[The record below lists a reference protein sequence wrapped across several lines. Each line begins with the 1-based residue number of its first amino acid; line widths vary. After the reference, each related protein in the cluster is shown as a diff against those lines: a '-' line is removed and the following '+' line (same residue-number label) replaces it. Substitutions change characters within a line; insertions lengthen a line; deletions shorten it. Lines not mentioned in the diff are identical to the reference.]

1 VGISIETREH
11 AVAPVRE
18 GLMALIAEKRPKDGA
33 ALTEF
38 AGAYLRRL
46 SADAAESMSAEE
58 LFAEVAGAFDF
69 AAGRG
74 DRPILVRAFNPI
86 ASVHGYE
93 RSGSVLETNT
103 EDLPFLVDSVRAV
116 LTGQGLAVQ
125 RVLHPVVGLE
135 RDAVG
140 QVTSVLHPREAST
153 RESVMHFE
161 LDRRLDDEALETLA
175 ESVRAVL
182 GDVRLAVRDFASMA
196 DRARRMVQLASA
208 GAARYADDEVDET
221 VAFLEWLVQEH
232 FIFLGYREYRIDT
245 EWVSVVP
252 DSGLGILADE
262 GSSKFAQPQPIASL
276 PPDVRERALEGDL
289 LIVSKTNRLS
299 TVHRRARMDYVGV
312 RKVSSDGRITGE
324 ARMLGLFTTKAYAE
338 PASQTPLL
346 NRKLRQIL
354 RHEDLI
360 EGSHDYKA
368 AVALFDS
375 FPKDELFSARTE
387 DLRRAVVVLL
397 SLEGDRVRLLGRVSS
412 DGRSASLIAAIPAAR
427 YDAELLEALSALLR
441 ERFGTD
447 AVDTH
452 IVLGEGER
460 VRVHAN
466 VHVPAGVPEVSL
478 RELEQELISLTRTWE
493 DGLRERLVD
502 RFGPTRGRA
511 LAAKWG
517 PRFPEYYRTSV
528 DPAMVVG
535 DVERFDRL
543 ERDELPFVVG
553 LQNEPGRTRVALYK
567 TGGKVELGEAMPT
580 LEDLGLRVV
589 EEVPTRMLGGDGN
602 TWVQDF
608 GVLGPGDRPLDLAD
622 VGERV
627 ADCIA
632 AVRRGDTESDTLN
645 RLVLVAGLNWRQV
658 NILRAYR
665 MYRQRI
671 GSRFTQGYQND
682 VLAAN
687 PELTAKLMRYFEL
700 RFDPAHDR
708 DPENESALRD
718 KILADLDAV
727 TSLDHDR
734 ILRNQLG
741 LIDAT
746 LRTNAFTDSSPSAAS
761 GTGTDSSP
769 SAASGTGT
777 DSSPSA
783 ASGTGTDSSP
793 SAASGT
799 GTDSSP
805 SAASGTGKDD
815 RRVIAFKLRS
825 ADVPAIPQPA
835 PLFEIY
841 VYSPAMEGIH
851 LRGGTVARGGL
862 RWSDRMDYRTEVY
875 GLMRAQVTKNAVIV
889 PAGAKGGFYLKHPP
903 ADRDELQAEVER
915 QYVRFIDGLLELT
928 DNRVEG
934 AVVHPEGVRVLDDD
948 DTYLVVAADKGTAT
962 FSDTANRVSE
972 ERGFWLGDAFA
983 SGGSSGYDHKA
994 LGITARGAWESVKRH
1009 FSELGVDVATEPF
1022 TVVGIGDMSGDVFG
1036 NGMLLSDR
1044 IRLVGAYDHR
1054 HVFLDPDPDPDAGFA
1069 ERKRLFGLPGSSW
1082 DDYDRDKISAGG
1094 GVWPRSA
1101 KSVPLSPQVRAALG
1115 VEHERLAPNDLIRGI
1130 LRAPV
1135 DLLWNGGIGTVVKS
1149 SDETDADAM
1158 DRASDAIRVDARD
1171 LRCRVIGEGGNLGL
1185 TRRGRVEFAREG
1197 GLINA
1202 DFIDNS
1208 AGVDCSDHEVN
1219 LKILLGLAERRG
1231 ELDRPARDALLREV
1245 TDDVVAHVLY
1255 DSFLQAQ
1262 ILSEEV
1268 VIAKGRM
1275 YAYEDLMVSLE
1286 SSGLLTRESER
1297 LPGTEEIAERRRSG
1311 RGLERPELAL
1321 LLAYAKRALARD
1333 LLASDFCDDPWL
1345 ESDLREYFPSRVV
1358 ERFGHLLG
1366 EHPLRRELIA
1376 MVNAN
1381 LVVNSLG
1388 PTFVSQLAAERGAE
1402 AADVTRAY
1410 RIARDVTGAR
1420 RRWDAV
1426 ESLPRGTDRRLVT
1439 ELMVGV
1445 DRLVEA
1451 SARWYLDHDGGV
1463 GLEAQI
1469 KAAEAPFARLV
1480 AVLPEI
1486 GSDEWRERRRR
1497 TADEL
1502 IAQGVPAE
1510 VAWGHA
1516 LTPELMQ
1523 APDIISV
1530 ARQSGRPVETVAHAF
1545 HRLADRLDLVWLLGA
1560 LDELPQST
1568 RTQRWAVQAVR
1579 EDCLDALAEL
1589 ARGALLEAA
1598 EGADAVAAVDA
1609 YLDARAALSRR
1620 LAAVTASLTVE
1631 GTGDLPALM
1640 LAVRAVRALAD

>member
-1 VGISIETREH
+1 MGISIQTREH
-11 AVAPVRE
+11 AVAPVRD
-18 GLMALIAEKRPKDGA
+18 GLMRLIAEKRPKDA
-33 ALTEF
+33 VALREF
-38 AGAYLRRL
+38 AMAYLRRL
-46 SADAAESMSAEE
+46 SADAAASTSSEE
-58 LFAEVAGAFDF
+58 LFAEVTGAFDF
-69 AAGRG
+69 AATRG
-74 DRPILVRAFNPI
+74 ERPILVRAFNPT
-86 ASVHGYE
+86 AEEHGYL
-93 RSGSVLETNT
+93 RAGSVLETNT
-103 EDLPFLVDSVRAV
+103 EDLPFLVDSVREE
-116 LTGQGLAVQ
+116 LTAQGLGIH
-125 RVLHPVVGLE
+125 RVLHPVVGLD
-135 RDAVG
+135 RDDAG
-140 QVTSVLHPREAST
+140 HITGVLHPREAST
-153 RESVMHFE
+153 RESVMHFD
-161 LDRRLDDEALETLA
+161 LDRRLDDAGLEALA
-175 ESVRAVL
+175 DSVRAVL
-182 GDVRLAVRDFASMA
+182 GDVRRAVLDFSAMG
-196 DRARRMVQLASA
+196 DRGRRMVQIATA

-221 VAFLEWLVQEH
+221 VAFLEWLLQDH
-232 FIFLGYREYRIDT
+232 FIFLGYREYRID
-245 EWVSVVP
+245 EESICVVP
-252 DSGLGILADE
+252 GSGLGILADE
-262 GSSKFAQPQPIASL
+262 ASSKFARPQPLASL
-276 PPDVRERALEGDL
+276 PEDRRKRALEGDL

-299 TVHRRARMDYVGV
+299 TVHRRVRMDYVGV
-312 RKVSSDGRITGE
+312 RKVSADGRITGE

-354 RHEDLI
+354 RREDLI

-368 AVALFDS
+368 AVSLFDS
-375 FPKDELFSARTE
+375 FPKDELFSANSD
-387 DLRRAVVVLL
+387 DLRRAVVELL
-397 SLEGDRVRLLGRVSS
+397 TLEGDRVRLLGRVSA
-412 DGRSASLIAAIPAAR
+412 DGRSASLIAALPAAR
-427 YDAELLEALSALLR
+427 YDAELLDALTALLR

-452 IVLGEGER
+452 TVLGEGER

-466 VHVPAGVPEVSL
+466 VHVPDGVPDVSL
-478 RELEQELISLTRTWE
+478 RDLEQELISLTRTWE
-493 DGLRERLVD
+493 DLLRERLVD
-502 RFGPTRGRA
+502 RFGPTRGRE
-511 LAAKWG
+511 LAARWG
-517 PRFPEYYRTSV
+517 PRFPEYYRASV
-528 DPAMVVG
+528 DPSMVVG
-535 DVERFDRL
+535 DVECFERL
-543 ERDELPFVVG
+543 ESEDLPFVVG

-580 LEDLGLRVV
+580 LEALGLRVV
-589 EEVPTRMLGGDGN
+589 EEVPTRLLGGDGN

-608 GVLGPGDRPLDLAD
+608 GVLGADDRPLDLAE

-632 AVRRGDTESDTLN
+632 AVRRGDAESDTLN
-645 RLVLVAGLNWRQV
+645 RLVVVAGLDWRQV

-700 RFDPAHDR
+700 RFDPSHDR
-708 DPENESALRD
+708 DPETETALRD
-718 KILADLDAV
+718 EIIADLDAV
-727 TSLDHDR
+727 VSLDHDR

-746 LRTNAFTDSSPSAAS
+746 LRTNAF
-761 GTGTDSSP
+761 
-769 SAASGTGT
+769 
-777 DSSPSA
+777 
-783 ASGTGTDSSP
+783 
-793 SAASGT
+793 
-799 GTDSSP
+799 
-805 SAASGTGKDD
+805 KDD
-815 RRVIAFKLRS
+815 RKVIAFKFS
-825 ADVPAIPQPA
+825 SPDVPAIPQPA

-851 LRGGTVARGGL
+851 LRGGKVARGGL
-862 RWSDRMDYRTEVY
+862 RWSDRQDYRTEVY

-889 PAGAKGGFYLKHPP
+889 PAGAKGGFYLKTPP
-903 ADRDELQAEVER
+903 ADREQLKAEVER

-928 DNRVEG
+928 DNLVEG
-934 AVVHPEGVRVLDDD
+934 RVVHPEHVRVLDED

-1009 FSELGVDVATEPF
+1009 FSELGVDVATDPF

-1054 HVFLDPDPDPDAGFA
+1054 HVFIDPDPDPDAGFA
-1069 ERKRLFGLPGSSW
+1069 ERRRLFEKPGSSW
-1082 DDYDRDKISAGG
+1082 DDYDREKISEGG

-1101 KSVPLSPQVRAALG
+1101 KSIPLSPQARAALG
-1115 VEHERLAPNDLIRGI
+1115 VEDERMAPTDVIRAI

-1135 DLLWNGGIGTVVKS
+1135 DLLWNGGIGTVVKA

-1171 LRCRVIGEGGNLGL
+1171 LRCRVIGEGGNLGV
-1185 TRRGRVEFAREG
+1185 TRRGRVEFASEG

-1231 ELDRPARDALLREV
+1231 ELDRAGRDELLLEV
-1245 TDDVVAHVLY
+1245 TDDVVEHVLY

-1262 ILSEEV
+1262 ILSQEV
-1268 VIAKGRM
+1268 VVANGRM
-1275 YAYEDLMVSLE
+1275 YAYEDLMVALE
-1286 SSGLLTRESER
+1286 AAGILTRESER
-1297 LPGTEEIAERRRSG
+1297 LPGSEEIAERRRGG

-1333 LLASDFCDDPWL
+1333 LLASDLCEDPWL
-1345 ESDLREYFPSRVV
+1345 ERDLREYFPARVV
-1358 ERFGHLLG
+1358 ERFGHLLA

-1381 LVVNSLG
+1381 SVVNSLG
-1388 PTFVSQLAAERGAE
+1388 PTFVSQLAAERGADP
-1402 AADVTRAY
+1402 ADITRAF
-1410 RIARDVTGAR
+1410 RIAREVTGAGA
-1420 RRWDAV
+1420 RWDAV
-1426 ESLPRGTDRRLVT
+1426 ESLPRGTDRRVVT
-1439 ELMVGV
+1439 ELMLGV

-1451 SARWYLDHDGGV
+1451 TARWYLDHDGGV
-1463 GLEAQI
+1463 GLAEHI
-1469 KAAEAPFARLV
+1469 EAAEAPFARLV
-1480 AVLPEI
+1480 AALPEI
-1486 GSDEWRERRRR
+1486 GSDEWRAQRRQ
-1497 TADEL
+1497 AVDDL
-1502 IAQGVPAE
+1502 AGQGVPE
-1510 VAWGHA
+1510 DLAWAHA
-1516 LTPELMQ
+1516 LTTELMQ
-1523 APDIISV
+1523 GADVIHVAAETGRSVEAV
-1530 ARQSGRPVETVAHAF
+1530 ARAF
-1545 HRLADRLDLVWLLGA
+1545 HALASRLDIVWLLGA
-1560 LDELPQST
+1560 LDELPQGT

-1589 ARGALLEAA
+1589 ARCAFLEATEA
-1598 EGADAVAAVDA
+1598 QEPEAAVEA
-1609 YLDARAALSRR
+1609 YLDARAAQSRR
-1620 LAAVTASLTVE
+1620 LAAVTASLSVE
-1631 GTGDLPALM
+1631 SAGDLSALM